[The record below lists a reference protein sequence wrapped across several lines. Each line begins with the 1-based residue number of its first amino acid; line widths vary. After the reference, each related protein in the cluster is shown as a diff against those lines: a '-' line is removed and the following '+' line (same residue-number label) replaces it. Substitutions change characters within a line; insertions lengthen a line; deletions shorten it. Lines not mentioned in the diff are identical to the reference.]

1 MWPPEFHNQMEM
13 DSTLLKRFIK
23 DPKLLQLNINHTWYT
38 GWPGWCCEAVVF
50 MASEFKK
57 VPPPIRNKGI
67 VPAGAASVV
76 DLGVPAAHAVQVLPA
91 LESQVV

>member
-1 MWPPEFHNQMEM
+1 
-13 DSTLLKRFIK
+13 
-23 DPKLLQLNINHTWYT
+23 
-38 GWPGWCCEAVVF
+38 